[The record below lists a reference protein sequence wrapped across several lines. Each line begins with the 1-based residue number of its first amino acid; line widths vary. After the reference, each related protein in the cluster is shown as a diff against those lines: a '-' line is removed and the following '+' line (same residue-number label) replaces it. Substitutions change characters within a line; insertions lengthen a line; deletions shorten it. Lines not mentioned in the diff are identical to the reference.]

1 MGINREGINY
11 SGIKML
17 MMGKKYVNQ
26 DLLVKSHNIRK
37 KPSPWELIFV
47 FLEKGLNIYQIYL
60 INCFCLLMWVS
71 FISLSFLALI
81 LCL

>member
-47 FLEKGLNIYQIYL
+47 FLEKGR
-60 INCFCLLMWVS
+60 LL
-71 FISLSFLALI
+71 
-81 LCL
+81 